1 MYAFEQNEKVEERTR
16 IDLERKFRV
25 RVETRLALEQQLMDQ
40 YKRKLQVK
48 EDDKVFLGKQMEMMA
63 ERDKIDQMSNE
74 RRRRKMAEHRKDIHE
89 LLEKRKEQ
97 RVLDIANEIKLR
109 ELEQKQEA
117 RKYVYKMLLSS
128 CLQLGSKLFNKYL
141 LLSLTDKKSLRK
153 NALKC

>member
-16 IDLERKFRV
+16 IDLERRFRV
-25 RVETRLALEQQLMDQ
+25 RVETRLALEEQLMDQ
-40 YKRKLQVK
+40 FKRKLQVM

-109 ELEQKQEA
+109 ELEQKQET
-117 RKYVYKMLLSS
+117 RKYVH
-128 CLQLGSKLFNKYL
+128 LQLYTKI
-141 LLSLTDKKSLRK
+141 
-153 NALKC
+153 

>member
-16 IDLERKFRV
+16 IDLERRFRV
-25 RVETRLALEQQLMDQ
+25 RVETRLALEEQLMDQ
-40 YKRKLQVK
+40 FKRKLQVM

-109 ELEQKQEA
+109 ELEQKQET
-117 RKYVYKMLLSS
+117 RKYVH
-128 CLQLGSKLFNKYL
+128 LQLYTKISTF
-141 LLSLTDKKSLRK
+141 
-153 NALKC
+153 